1 MSTRCQI
8 GIYGKEGV
16 TELKNWDALIYRHS
30 DGYPSGV
37 LPDIM
42 PFLAYF
48 DRVRGVDDTE
58 YVSARLLQYMANLY
72 DRQAIEWHAQG
83 GISGLRSPR
92 RDTEIEDTKKY
103 AGTLGHGI
111 SKQFHW
117 DIEFYYAISK
127 DGVRVYEVIGFD
139 ESKDEMKSKLIGT
152 VPYKDFEKSVDY
164 KKLTTPE

>member
-8 GIYGKEGV
+8 GIYGKEGEP
-16 TELKNWDALIYRHS
+16 ELKSWDALIYRHS

-58 YVSARLLQYMANLY
+58 YVSARLLQYMTNLY
-72 DRQAIEWHAQG
+72 DGNTIRWFVEDKLGNPQ
-83 GISGLRSPR
+83 
-92 RDTEIEDTKKY
+92 EIEDTKKFT
-103 AGTLGHGI
+103 GTLGHGI

-117 DIEFYYAISK
+117 DIEYFYAISK

-139 ESKDEMKSKLIGT
+139 EVKDEMKSKLIGT
-152 VPYKDFEKSVDY
+152 IPYKEFESNKDY
-164 KKLTTPE
+164 KKLTKEA